1 MKSFWDERYS
11 GNEFAYGTN
20 PNVFFK
26 DQLEKLS
33 PGKLLL
39 PAEGEGRNAVYA
51 ALEGWQVIAFD
62 QSEVAKRKAE
72 TLALEFNVKINYEVC
87 DQENFDFDENY
98 FDCVALIFVHLPIE
112 LRNFFHQKMLR
123 FLKPG
128 GKLIL
133 EGFEKSQI
141 NKTTGGPK
149 NTDMLFSKEELLNDF
164 NMLKKLTFSKKE
176 VELNEGKFHHGNA
189 NLIRLIGIK

>member
-11 GNEFAYGTN
+11 GDEFAYGTK

-26 DQLEKLS
+26 EQIKNLS
-33 PGKLLL
+33 PGNLLL

-51 ALEGWQVIAFD
+51 ALEGWKVIAFD
-62 QSEVAKRKAE
+62 QSEVARQKAE
-72 TLALEFNVKINYEVC
+72 KLAMDFMVNINYEVC
-87 DQENFDFDENY
+87 DQKDFDIDENY
-98 FDCVALIFVHLPIE
+98 FDCVALIFVHMPIE
-112 LRNFFHQKMLR
+112 FRDDFHQKMLR

-141 NKTTGGPK
+141 NNSTGGPK
-149 NTDMLFSKEELLNDF
+149 NTDMLFSKKELFNDF
-164 NMLKKLTFSKKE
+164 KSLKNISVSEDE
-176 VELNEGKFHHGNA
+176 VQLNEGKFHNGISSI
-189 NLIRLIGIK
+189 IRLTGIK